1 MDDMSEPIRVLI
13 VDDHDMVRAGLATF
27 LEVSD
32 DLELIAEARNGRD
45 AIRACEQTLPD
56 VILMDLVM
64 PEMDGVTATQEIRKR
79 WPQIQVVALTSFQD
93 GDLVQQALQ
102 AGAIGYLLK
111 NTNIQALTN
120 AIRQAHAG
128 KSTLAH
134 EALQA
139 LVESRQ
145 HPPEPEVHL
154 TPRELEVLALMVEG
168 LNNPAIAER
177 LVISIGTTRSH
188 VSNILSK
195 LGVSNRA
202 EAITLALRRKIIS

>member
-1 MDDMSEPIRVLI
+1 MSEPIRVLI

-32 DLELIAEARNGRD
+32 DLELIGEARNGRD
-45 AIRACEQTLPD
+45 ALRACEQSLPD
-56 VILMDLVM
+56 VVLMDLVM
-64 PEMDGVTATQEIRKR
+64 PEMDGVTATKEIRTR
-79 WPQIQVVALTSFQD
+79 WPHVQVVALTSFQD

-128 KSTLAH
+128 KSTLAQ

-139 LVESRQ
+139 LVETTQ
-145 HPPEPEVHL
+145 HPPESEVHL

-168 LNNPAIAER
+168 LNNPAISER

-202 EAITLALRRKIIS
+202 EAIALALRKKIIS